1 MKPQNFAIPLIL
13 ATVCFAGVSSAENAE
28 KVLPKS
34 GSLSSTV
41 TGGYRGSMGVDVPWG
56 ENVLSEEPTSP
67 ITGSVSRVS
76 PGQWVMRVFNNSED
90 RYSVNLEV
98 AQYNI
103 RGAQIKG
110 DSFSYTLKAKEAS

>member
-1 MKPQNFAIPLIL
+1 
-13 ATVCFAGVSSAENAE
+13 
-28 KVLPKS
+28 
-34 GSLSSTV
+34 
-41 TGGYRGSMGVDVPWG
+41 MGVDIPWG

-103 RGAQIKG
+103 RGAKIKG
-110 DSFSYTLKAKEAS
+110 DSFSYTLKPKETAERPINAESSTDRCELNLKSWKNLSEKK